1 MWTGKEALP
10 THVTHMKV
18 GGILLCIDMSSKLK
32 FGVSDALLKSVA
44 EN

>member
-1 MWTGKEALP
+1 MWTRKEALP

-18 GGILLCIDMSSKLK
+18 GGILLCIGVSSK
-32 FGVSDALLKSVA
+32 FGVCFYVMLKYAV